1 MEKQKLR
8 RLTMAALCGAVAFVL
23 MYFSFSVPV
32 LSPFAE
38 FDLSALP
45 ELIGGF
51 ILGPVGAI
59 EIIVVKIV
67 LKLLFKGSSSLLTGE
82 VLNFILSLAY
92 VLPALLYYRRHRTK
106 KGAAIGLVLGT
117 SICVVV
123 SIFANIYVT
132 FPIYIELYGMDWEGI
147 ISMCTA
153 VNPWITNIPTM
164 IAFSIVPFNLLSR
177 SIVSLIALLTYKKL
191 SVPIKKLIQEQG
203 GTDNEI
209 QHG

>member
-1 MEKQKLR
+1 M
-8 RLTMAALCGAVAFVL
+8 
-23 MYFSFSVPV
+23 
-32 LSPFAE
+32 
-38 FDLSALP
+38 
-45 ELIGGF
+45 
-51 ILGPVGAI
+51 
-59 EIIVVKIV
+59 
-67 LKLLFKGSSSLLTGE
+67 LFKGSSSLLTGE

>member
-1 MEKQKLR
+1 M
-8 RLTMAALCGAVAFVL
+8 
-23 MYFSFSVPV
+23 
-32 LSPFAE
+32 
-38 FDLSALP
+38 
-45 ELIGGF
+45 
-51 ILGPVGAI
+51 
-59 EIIVVKIV
+59 
-67 LKLLFKGSSSLLTGE
+67 LFRS
-82 VLNFILSLAY
+82 FILSLAY